1 MIRAERGLYGGSG
14 PSDQAEVCSNVKC
27 RVDEPSVPGLGADSV
42 LRALVAVSA
51 DGLALLDRHGRFTV
65 LNAAALDVLGL
76 PADDLIGHP
85 APFPLGDADLAGLR
99 DHRRRTVWLTPDG
112 RRRDLEYRL
121 VPLAGGAYA
130 AWFSDVTNVLRQ
142 QERLTAI
149 TRAASSVADAG
160 SLRGTLDA
168 VANEIVMTAN
178 IAAVQILAIDNPSD
192 ELRVLGMAG
201 FGDAADFVQRL
212 SACRRLGARVR
223 FMDAIQT
230 REPVVV
236 LNRKPAILADPTWA
250 PLHEIMDYP
259 NWDSFASMPLI
270 VRGRTIGVIN
280 AYYVPGDDPGPSS
293 LAFLEA
299 MADHAAIAIDIA
311 AHLARTRSQ
320 AQSDE
325 RRRLAR
331 DLHDSVV
338 QQLFSMRMQAEALR
352 SQVDN
357 ADADPARMRSRAQE
371 LADLSRTALADL
383 RGLVFEL
390 HPLELAELGLV
401 EAVRAHAAS
410 LQARTA
416 LVVDVQAPE
425 ELDFDLA
432 IEIQEDLY
440 RIVQEALHN
449 VVKHARASTVA
460 VRFALADRVL
470 SIDVT
475 DDGCGPEPGPE
486 RAAPTRAPRAT
497 LGLVSMRERAERWG
511 GQLYAGPHPTGGW
524 TVKVTVPAAA
534 WHNQPVEET
543 TSR

>member
-1 MIRAERGLYGGSG
+1 MKSRA
-14 PSDQAEVCSNVKC
+14 
-27 RVDEPSVPGLGADSV
+27 DELSVPGLDADSL

-51 DGLALLDRHGRFTV
+51 DGLAVLDWHGRFAV
-65 LNAAALDVLGL
+65 VNAAAVEVLGL

-85 APFPLGDADLAGLR
+85 APFPLDDADLAGLR
-99 DHRRRTVWLTPDG
+99 DCRRRAAWLTPDG

-130 AWFSDVTNVLRQ
+130 VWFSDVTDVLRQ

-160 SLRGTLDA
+160 SLRATLDA
-168 VANEIVMTAN
+168 VANEIVMTTN
-178 IAAVQILAIDNPSD
+178 IAAVQILAIDDPRD

-201 FGDAADFVQRL
+201 FGDAADFIERL
-212 SACRRLGARVR
+212 SACRRLGAHVR
-223 FMDAIQT
+223 FMDAIQN

-236 LNRKPAILADPTWA
+236 LNRKPSILVDPRWA
-250 PLHEIMDYP
+250 PLHAIMDHP
-259 NWDSFASMPLI
+259 DWDSFVSMPVM
-270 VRGRTIGVIN
+270 VRGRAIGTIN
-280 AYYVPGDDPGPSS
+280 AYYVPGEDPGPSS

-352 SQVDN
+352 SQVDS
-357 ADADPARMRSRAQE
+357 ADPDPARMRGRAHE
-371 LADLSRTALADL
+371 LAELSQSALADL

-390 HPLELAELGLV
+390 HPLELAERGLV
-401 EAVRAHAAS
+401 DAVRAHAAS
-410 LQARTA
+410 LEARGA
-416 LVVDVQAPE
+416 LAIDVQAPADLE
-425 ELDFDLA
+425 FDLA

-449 VVKHARASTVA
+449 VVKHARAHAVNVRVA
-460 VRFALADRVL
+460 LVDGALT
-470 SIDVT
+470 IDVT
-475 DDGCGPEPGPE
+475 DDGCGLDPGAE
-486 RAAPTRAPRAT
+486 RAPRTT

-511 GQLYAGPHPTGGW
+511 GQLFAGPHPAGGW
-524 TVKVTVPAAA
+524 TVQVTMPGAARPA
-534 WHNQPVEET
+534 PRTEEAT
-543 TSR
+543 NR